1 MRVFNYRSL
10 KVAECLSLFYLQTIE
25 ELQELL
31 KAKFDVA
38 SQNMLLNA
46 SKYADSE
53 TMNLQKV
60 VGDAAT
66 TLCMWGNLSK
76 NPRCV
81 SLFAGFCVLI
91 QHHLYLCI

>member
-1 MRVFNYRSL
+1 MSEMFALSD
-10 KVAECLSLFYLQTIE
+10 CLSLFYPQTIE
-25 ELQELL
+25 ELQDLL

-60 VGDAAT
+60 TGDAAT

-76 NPRCV
+76 NPRWI
-81 SLFAGFCVLI
+81 SSVL
-91 QHHLYLCI
+91 